1 MKKAILAIGAT
12 LLVLASA
19 AGCRREAAG
28 PTMSVIFVGDTGL
41 GDQAV
46 EFVEQYGLEKSFEK
60 IREALQADF
69 IVGNAETP
77 IAAAD
82 VPLREGEPWH
92 PKQVPETAAVY
103 QKEGFTAFSLA
114 NNHTLDF
121 GVEGLRQTIAN
132 LRAQGIATYGA
143 GMSEAEARR
152 PLILEKNGIRI
163 GVLGYFH
170 YRQKYVAKE
179 MWYAQGDRPGV
190 AGMSKKNMR
199 DDIAALKG
207 QVDTVVVTPHWGE
220 NYLKLKAKQKRLAK
234 DAATAGADL
243 LVGHGPHM
251 AHPVPMIGET
261 PVVYSGGNFIWHSKG
276 LYKKF
281 KVEKYAYA
289 LVTKVVFDKLGAR
302 EIVFTPYHNDNR
314 KVKFIPQPVDAARAE
329 ALFDELLAPV
339 KKHWKMNGAS
349 AVLTVPR

>member
-1 MKKAILAIGAT
+1 MKKTILAICAA
-12 LLVLASA
+12 LVVSASA
-19 AGCRREAAG
+19 AGCQREAAG
-28 PTMSVIFVGDTGL
+28 PTMTVIFVGDTGL

-60 IREALQADF
+60 IRDALQADF
-69 IVGNAETP
+69 IIGNAETP

-103 QKEGFTAFSLA
+103 KKEGFSAFSLA
-114 NNHTLDF
+114 NNHALDF

-132 LRAQGIATYGA
+132 LRAQGINTYGA

-152 PLILEKNGIRI
+152 PLILEKNGIRV

-170 YRQKYVAKE
+170 YRQKYIAKE
-179 MWYAQGDRPGV
+179 MWYAEGDKPGV
-190 AGMSKKNMR
+190 AGMSKKNLR

-207 QVDTVVVTPHWGE
+207 KVDTVVVTPHWGE
-220 NYLKLKAKQKRLAK
+220 NYVKLKDKQKRLAQG
-234 DAATAGADL
+234 AVTVGADL
-243 LVGHGPHM
+243 IIGHGPHM
-251 AHPVPMIGET
+251 AHPVVMIDET
-261 PVVYSGGNFIWHSKG
+261 PVLYSVGNFIWHSKG

-289 LVTKVVFDKLGAR
+289 LVTKVVFDKHGAR

-314 KVKFIPQPVDAARAE
+314 KVKFIPQPVDAARAK

-339 KKHWKMNGAS
+339 GKHWKMNGAS
-349 AVLTVPR
+349 AVFTVPR

>member
-1 MKKAILAIGAT
+1 MGEIARNEK
-12 LLVLASA
+12 SDPRDRRDA
-19 AGCRREAAG
+19 AGVGVGGRL
-28 PTMSVIFVGDTGL
+28 PTGSGGADDVGDFRRRHGL

-69 IVGNAETP
+69 IVATP
-77 IAAAD
+77 KRRSPPPTCRCAKANRGIPSRCPRRRRFSKGRLYR
-82 VPLREGEPWH
+82 V
-92 PKQVPETAAVY
+92 
-103 QKEGFTAFSLA
+103 SLA

-251 AHPVPMIGET
+251 AHPVTMIGET
-261 PVVYSGGNFIWHSKG
+261 PVVYSVGNFIWHSKG

-281 KVEKYAYA
+281 
-289 LVTKVVFDKLGAR
+289 R
-302 EIVFTPYHNDNR
+302 SRSTPTR
-314 KVKFIPQPVDAARAE
+314 
-329 ALFDELLAPV
+329 
-339 KKHWKMNGAS
+339 W
-349 AVLTVPR
+349 